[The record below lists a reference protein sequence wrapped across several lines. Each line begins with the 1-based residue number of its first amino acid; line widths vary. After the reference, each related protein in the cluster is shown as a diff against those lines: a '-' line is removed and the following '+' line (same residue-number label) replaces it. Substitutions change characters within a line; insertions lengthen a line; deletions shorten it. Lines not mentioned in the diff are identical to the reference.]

1 MVFSRPL
8 AVVLRFGGRVQT
20 SLLEL
25 MEQWRSAGVGVAC
38 VDPAAA
44 VAAAVA
50 RTRTTA
56 TPKVIIVRSRT
67 GQQK

>member
-1 MVFSRPL
+1 MVFFRPL

-25 MEQWRSAGVGVAC
+25 MEQWLVAGVAC

-56 TPKVIIVRSRT
+56 KGDHCT
-67 GQQK
+67 